1 MVAGGGPAATNLG
14 RLANGVSTSLG
25 FRAPGSV
32 TGPDSPRPYL
42 SGGVDADLRA
52 AAAQLGVDD
61 DLFNPGS
68 GDYDTSAV
76 TAGGLRNVG
85 QTLGR
90 QVSLHLSVRLLVL
103 CVCVC
108 MVQGRG
114 QYLSLVATAVGGFA
128 FSSGQ
133 TVFGCCTCG
142 GIAAEEFDVGAVC
155 YSRDEW
161 TS

>member
-14 RLANGVSTSLG
+14 RLANGVSTTLG

-61 DLFNPGS
+61 DLFGPGS

-90 QVSLHLSVRLLVL
+90 QVSLPPCVRFLVSWSGKQL
-103 CVCVC
+103 TYGGVIAEDIVVCAMC
-108 MVQGRG
+108 
-114 QYLSLVATAVGGFA
+114 YLRA
-128 FSSGQ
+128 
-133 TVFGCCTCG
+133 
-142 GIAAEEFDVGAVC
+142 
-155 YSRDEW
+155 EW